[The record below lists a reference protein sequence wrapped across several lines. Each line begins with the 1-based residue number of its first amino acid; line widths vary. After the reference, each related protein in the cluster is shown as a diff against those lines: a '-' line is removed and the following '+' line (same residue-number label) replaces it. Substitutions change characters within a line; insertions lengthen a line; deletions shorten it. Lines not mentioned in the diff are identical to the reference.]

1 MKESKTS
8 SRGVSGRG
16 LPLHEQGAEIRTQS
30 KGETF
35 RQSCPTD
42 DKVKSKQIRIR
53 LSAHHAERW
62 LSLPPRLR
70 EQVASLTFGASTE
83 NVDLQ
88 KLAEVASELRQA
100 RLSINNVLQLAL
112 LHDRAP
118 EDLLLKKALEQ
129 INALLGKNEP

>member
-1 MKESKTS
+1 MKPSKAKNG
-8 SRGVSGRG
+8 GVLGRSKN
-16 LPLHEQGAEIRTQS
+16 LPDQGAQMS
-30 KGETF
+30 LETIE
-35 RQSCPTD
+35 QSCPTD
-42 DKVKSKQIRIR
+42 DKIKSKQIRIR

-70 EQVASLTFGASTE
+70 EQVASLIFGASTE